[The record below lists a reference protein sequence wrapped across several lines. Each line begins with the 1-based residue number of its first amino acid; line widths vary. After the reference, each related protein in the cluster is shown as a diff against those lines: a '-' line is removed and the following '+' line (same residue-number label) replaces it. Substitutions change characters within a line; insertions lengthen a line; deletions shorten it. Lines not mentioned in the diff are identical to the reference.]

1 MAAKTPDSPSC
12 ERVCGPHMH
21 MQLGAGDKNAI
32 QRFFIYFKFRL
43 HSHNTAAKA
52 AVCLDPQPVMI
63 LICSPAA
70 VCRCARRTG
79 SSVGNQD
86 SLIPGPVSRL
96 SPATSSHPCVVC
108 WDHPVIHTIHI
119 HIHVLAVQL
128 LGFSLLLLM
137 ISVRVQ
143 LRYVILTV
151 ICQLCP
157 QIKLIAARLV
167 IISLFHVVD
176 MFSSTGQS

>member
-1 MAAKTPDSPSC
+1 
-12 ERVCGPHMH
+12 
-21 MQLGAGDKNAI
+21 
-32 QRFFIYFKFRL
+32 
-43 HSHNTAAKA
+43 
-52 AVCLDPQPVMI
+52 MI

-108 WDHPVIHTIHI
+108 RDHPVIHTIHTI
-119 HIHVLAVQL
+119 HTHIHVLAVLL

-167 IISLFHVVD
+167 IISLFHVVE
-176 MFSSTGQS
+176 MLICSARPIPSTGQSWWKPTHENVISGWWDETKQNCLHYQRRHEQCIIIVCVALCWTVEWKWSL